1 MKNYISTS
9 KLTVHHLG
17 DMDSGLPRI
26 EADGLPGSPRKMHAF
41 LLAISNSSN
50 GPQSFL
56 IFAVVAVAS
65 IASIYYF
72 NRLTS
77 PSSNSKTNNQDG
89 VDSSPSAAGKKKSV
103 VREWTV
109 TKVQKS
115 YIEKIAEKYS
125 VDISWVVTRLI
136 LQANR
141 EDNKRKKFIFRVV
154 RCDNCTQSSTGGY
167 KVPLQLELDAM
178 HAKWLENV
186 FEKCNHASVDKTLR
200 ILLDFYISVVL
211 KDDDMERRFFGAIP
225 N

>member
-1 MKNYISTS
+1 MQA
-9 KLTVHHLG
+9 V
-17 DMDSGLPRI
+17 
-26 EADGLPGSPRKMHAF
+26 
-41 LLAISNSSN
+41 LLAINSGFN
-50 GPQSFL
+50 APHHFL
-56 IFAVVAVAS
+56 TFAVVAVVS

-72 NRLTS
+72 NRRSASSTS
-77 PSSNSKTNNQDG
+77 SESNNQDS
-89 VDSSPSAAGKKKSV
+89 VDGSSTTAGKKKSSDRQPEGDREREVV

-115 YIEKIAEKYS
+115 YVEKIAEKYS
-125 VDISWVVTRLI
+125 VEVSWIVTRLI

-211 KDDDMERRFFGAIP
+211 KDDEMERRFFSALP

>member
-1 MKNYISTS
+1 M
-9 KLTVHHLG
+9 
-17 DMDSGLPRI
+17 
-26 EADGLPGSPRKMHAF
+26 
-41 LLAISNSSN
+41 
-50 GPQSFL
+50 
-56 IFAVVAVAS
+56 
-65 IASIYYF
+65 
-72 NRLTS
+72 
-77 PSSNSKTNNQDG
+77 
-89 VDSSPSAAGKKKSV
+89 
-103 VREWTV
+103 
-109 TKVQKS
+109 QKS

-167 KVPLQLELDAM
+167 KVPLQLELDAL

-200 ILLDFYISVVL
+200 IMLDFYISVVL
-211 KDDDMERRFFGAIP
+211 KDDDMERRFFSADP

>member
-1 MKNYISTS
+1 
-9 KLTVHHLG
+9 
-17 DMDSGLPRI
+17 
-26 EADGLPGSPRKMHAF
+26 MHGF

-50 GPQSFL
+50 GSQSFL
-56 IFAVVAVAS
+56 IFAVAAVAS

-72 NRLTS
+72 SRPTA
-77 PSSNSKTNNQDG
+77 PSTNSKTNNQDG
-89 VDSSPSAAGKKKSV
+89 VESSPKTAGKKKNSGLQNKIDSEREVV

-115 YIEKIAEKYS
+115 YVEKIAEKYS

-211 KDDDMERRFFGAIP
+211 KDDDMERRFFGALP